1 VLPLLTKADGSKYG
15 KTATGTVWLDPQRT
29 SPYRFY
35 QFFVNSEDI
44 AVGALLKSLTFLPQS
59 DIAALEQATSAEP
72 ESRAAQKALAR
83 EMTVLVHGKDAFDG
97 AVRASEILFG
107 GPLDGVNDATF
118 HDVVGEV
125 PTTTIAAAQLA
136 GDGLPVA
143 NALVAAGLSASRSQA
158 RRDIEA
164 GGVYL
169 NNIRITEVSRAAS
182 MNDLLFGQFL
192 LLRKGRRSYAV
203 IRVE

>member
-1 VLPLLTKADGSKYG
+1 VFPLLTKADGSKYG

-35 QFFVNSEDI
+35 QFFVNSDDA
-44 AVGALLKSLTFLPQS
+44 AVGALLKSLTFLPRP
-59 DIAALEQATSAEP
+59 DISALEQATTAEP

-83 EMTVLVHGKDAFDG
+83 EMTTLVHGTDAFEG
-97 AVRASEILFG
+97 ALRASEILFG
-107 GPLDGVNDATF
+107 GPLDGVTETTF

-125 PTTTIAAAQLA
+125 PTTTVAASQLA
-136 GDGLPVA
+136 SAGLSLA
-143 NALVAAGLSASRSQA
+143 DALVAAGLSVSKSQA
-158 RRDIEA
+158 RRDVEA

-169 NNIRITEVSRAAS
+169 NNVRVTEISRSAATS
-182 MNDLLFGQFL
+182 DLLFGQFL

>member
-1 VLPLLTKADGSKYG
+1 
-15 KTATGTVWLDPQRT
+15 
-29 SPYRFY
+29 
-35 QFFVNSEDI
+35 VNSEDT

-59 DIAALEQATSAEP
+59 DIAALGQATAAEP
-72 ESRAAQKALAR
+72 ESRAAQRALAR
-83 EMTVLVHGKDAFDG
+83 EMTVLVHGKDALDG

-107 GPLDGVNDATF
+107 GPLDGVTDTTF
-118 HDVVGEV
+118 RDVVGEV
-125 PTTTIAAAQLA
+125 PTTTVAASQLA

-143 NALVAAGLSASRSQA
+143 SALVAAGLSASKSQA

-169 NNIRITEVSRAAS
+169 NNVRITEVSRSAAL
-182 MNDLLFGQFL
+182 NDLLFGQFL

-203 IRVE
+203 IQVE